1 MKIGVDA
8 MGGDFAPGVVIEG
21 LAQALVDFPNLE
33 VVLAGHQERVEF
45 YLEKYGLAG
54 HNRIELVHAPTV

>member
-21 LAQALVDFPNLE
+21 VAQTLVDFPDL
-33 VVLAGHQERVEF
+33 
-45 YLEKYGLAG
+45 
-54 HNRIELVHAPTV
+54 T

>member
-21 LAQALVDFPNLE
+21 LAQALVDFPE
-33 VVLAGHQERVEF
+33 IETRIRFSPFAPVAG
-45 YLEKYGLAG
+45 YGSG
-54 HNRIELVHAPTV
+54 VRFHR